1 MVSDA
6 IDYQELQ
13 TGKRNEGSV
22 YATYSMIC
30 KIGQGVGQALVP
42 AMIAFLIQGLDLSNA
57 TTWLPEYPNTV
68 KIMSVL
74 FLAVGWFLMFVTFK
88 LYLISKKE
96 EDHIQGVI
104 ANK

>member
-30 KIGQGVGQALVP
+30 KIGQGVGQALLP

-57 TTWLPEYPNTV
+57 TTWLPEYPNSV
-68 KIMSVL
+68 KNHVRAIPGSWLVL
-74 FLAVGWFLMFVTFK
+74 DVRNV
-88 LYLISKKE
+88 
-96 EDHIQGVI
+96 
-104 ANK
+104 